1 VRGGAGGS
9 AKGGAGGGDAA
20 DVSAAYDAAG
30 GAAPSLVHP
39 RNLVLGGYFLQSS
52 PIGGAAVFGGATLGY
67 RRLLGSGRYE
77 VGARATVAR
86 FDADDRGYRSSLVR
100 AGVAVDGGLAL
111 VSRRGL
117 RLSAGGTLGVPVTR
131 QRDLLGE
138 ERISTGLRYGARA
151 ALVFWPAG
159 PLLVGLDL
167 EAGAESMRID
177 GTLAHRPFAGAGL
190 SVGFGFN

>member
-1 VRGGAGGS
+1 
-9 AKGGAGGGDAA
+9 
-20 DVSAAYDAAG
+20 
-30 GAAPSLVHP
+30 
-39 RNLVLGGYFLQSS
+39 
-52 PIGGAAVFGGATLGY
+52 
-67 RRLLGSGRYE
+67 
-77 VGARATVAR
+77 
-86 FDADDRGYRSSLVR
+86 VR